1 MGLLLLCAFY
11 FFEAPLVGN
20 IPRTIG
26 VVSNKSF
33 RVGAD
38 PRKWLMIG
46 NCAI

>member
-1 MGLLLLCAFY
+1 MGLLLLFA
-11 FFEAPLVGN
+11 FFEALLVGI